1 MPELRLAISFP
12 NLTSDGYPVL
22 YPTGWSSSDV
32 SYGWFSI
39 FVITVSFQIFF
50 SKLLLKIT
58 FPFTY
63 LFCMRR
69 LACMGHGTQ
78 RTSEGNS

>member
-32 SYGWFSI
+32 SHGWFSI

-50 SKLLLKIT
+50 SKLLLKLHFHLLIY
-58 FPFTY
+58 FV
-63 LFCMRR
+63 
-69 LACMGHGTQ
+69 
-78 RTSEGNS
+78 